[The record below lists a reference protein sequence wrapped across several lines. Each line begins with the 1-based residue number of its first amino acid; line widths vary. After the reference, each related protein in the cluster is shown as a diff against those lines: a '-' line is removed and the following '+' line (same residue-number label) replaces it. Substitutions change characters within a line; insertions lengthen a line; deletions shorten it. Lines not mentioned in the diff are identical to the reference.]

1 MSKLKKIKFSLFVVY
16 AIICAISV
24 YLIVVN
30 HKYKFEIKPF
40 PTLVLVT
47 LFLIETKKYTKT
59 FIAYLLLS
67 LVGDVLTS
75 IPYGFNPGII
85 SYGLSYLVLVNF
97 LRKYLSKETYKLLV
111 IYLLL
116 FGFLFTVIYVFVLN
130 DPGNSMLPILF
141 YGVCICLVT
150 SFILMNY
157 IESMEH
163 GNFILLVAIGF
174 RIISDSIYAIVLFSE
189 TDMYFDIFSLSTL
202 LVSNFLFYKGF
213 LFNEQQVSDFFSRID
228 RQ

>member
-1 MSKLKKIKFSLFVVY
+1 MLKLKNIKRSLFVVY

-30 HKYKFEIKPF
+30 HQYKFEIKPF
-40 PTLVLVT
+40 PTLILIA
-47 LFLIETKKYTKT
+47 LYLIETKKYNKT
-59 FIAYLLLS
+59 HIGFLFLS
-67 LVGDVLTS
+67 LIGDIFTS
-75 IPYGFNPGII
+75 IAYGFNIGII
-85 SYGLSYLVLVNF
+85 SYGMAYLLLVNSIS
-97 LRKYLSKETYKLLV
+97 KYINKETYKLLL

-116 FGFLFTVIYVFVLN
+116 FGFLFTIVYVFVLN
-130 DPGNSMLPILF
+130 DPGNSMIPILF

-163 GNFILLVAIGF
+163 ANFILLVAIGF

-189 TDMYFDIFSLSTL
+189 TDVYFDIFSLSTL
-202 LVSNFLFYKGF
+202 LISNFLFYRGF
-213 LFNEQQVSDFFSRID
+213 LFNEKRVSNFFNRIM
-228 RQ
+228 

>member
-1 MSKLKKIKFSLFVVY
+1 MLY
-16 AIICAISV
+16 AIVCVISV
-24 YLIVVN
+24 FFIVIN

-40 PTLVLVT
+40 PTLILVT
-47 LFLIETKKYTKT
+47 LYLIETKKYTKT
-59 FIAYLLLS
+59 YIGFLLLC

-85 SYGLSYLVLVNF
+85 IYGLSYLLLVNSI
-97 LRKYLSKETYKLLV
+97 RKYLKKETYKLLLV
-111 IYLLL
+111 YLLL
-116 FGFLFTVIYVFVLN
+116 FGFLFTIIYVFVLN
-130 DPGNSMLPILF
+130 DPGSSMLPIIF
-141 YGVCICLVT
+141 YGISICLVT

-157 IESMEH
+157 IETMEH
-163 GNFILLVAIGF
+163 ANFILLVAIGF

-213 LFNEQQVSDFFSRID
+213 LFNEQKVSDFFNRID
-228 RQ
+228 RR